1 MIEHTCLVN
10 VVFLTELVKGDV
22 HGVEHTHDF
31 HWSQAGTH
39 GCETDYVTEEDAD
52 DGELFA
58 GVERSLPISQLVSN
72 WFGHHLEEK
81 SVCSLDAFFKLGT
94 ADFLLCVLYCL

>member
-1 MIEHTCLVN
+1 MHTYLVH
-10 VVFLTELVKGDV
+10 VVFLTELVKGNI
-22 HGVEHTHDF
+22 HGVEHTHDL

-72 WFGHHLEEK
+72 RFGDHLEEK
-81 SVCSLDAFFKLGT
+81 SVCSLDAFFKLGA
-94 ADFLLCVLYCL
+94 ADFLLRVCNCL